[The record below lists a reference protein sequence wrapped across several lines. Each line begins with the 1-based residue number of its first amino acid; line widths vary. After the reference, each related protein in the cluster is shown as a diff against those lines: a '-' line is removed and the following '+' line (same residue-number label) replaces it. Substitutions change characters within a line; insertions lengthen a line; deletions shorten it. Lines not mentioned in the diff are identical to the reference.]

1 MVCPYCRTNNNDGSR
16 FCINCGKELTLS
28 DLGSNTK
35 FGQYPKMNASTK
47 LVQAKCTNCGAALTV
62 NPSEDAAICPFCN
75 SAFIVDK
82 AIQNFT
88 SYNISANNVEIH
100 NVKQDNEWTYKA
112 EQEKQKVMN
121 NDKLY
126 DYKEKRNE
134 HIETIIC
141 LIISVIF
148 CIVMY
153 YYLYKLH

>member
-16 FCINCGKELTLS
+16 FCINCGKELVLS
-28 DLGSNTK
+28 DLESNTK
-35 FGQYPKMNASTK
+35 FGQYPRMNASTK

-88 SYNISANNVEIH
+88 SYNISAQNVEVH

-112 EQEKQKVMN
+112 EQEKQKTKDN
-121 NDKLY
+121 EKLLE
-126 DYKEKRNE
+126 YKKNRTDA
-134 HIETIIC
+134 IAASIIMIGC
-141 LIISVIF
+141 IILILLMHF
-148 CIVMY
+148 R
-153 YYLYKLH
+153 